1 MIQPGRVIVVDDDE
15 GFRTSTERFLRSV
28 GYDVETYADPAP
40 LLDTSRD
47 VEPTCMLL
55 DLRMPGM
62 SGLEA
67 QQELARHGYPHPI
80 IFMSAHA
87 DVRASVQAMK
97 HGAFDFLVKPFD
109 EQQLLDAIARSL
121 SQDARAHVSRGA
133 RQHAL
138 ERLDR
143 LTSRERQVS
152 ERLMRGLLN
161 KQIAW
166 ELGIAESTVKV
177 HRSRM
182 MAKLGVDSVVALMR
196 LLDRASVAAASSSSP
211 PDPVSDG
218 ITARAVR

>member
-28 GYDVETYADPAP
+28 GYEVEAYADPAS
-40 LLDTSRD
+40 LLDGSRD

-67 QQELARHGYPHPI
+67 QQELARRGYPHPI

-87 DVRASVQAMK
+87 DVPASVQAMK

-109 EQQLLDAIARSL
+109 EQQLLEAIARSL
-121 SQDARAHVSRGA
+121 SQDASAHVSRDA

-152 ERLMRGLLN
+152 DRLMRGLLN

-196 LLDRASVAAASSSSP
+196 LLDRASVAPASSTP
-211 PDPVSDG
+211 PEPVSDG
-218 ITARAVR
+218 TSARAP